1 MLNKEN
7 LPCNWRKIAMRPP
20 PSLPDI
26 PILDHT
32 IKSGKERGNQSTK
45 GAGPNNF
52 PPSKTNNI
60 YIYIYFQHILHK
72 KLRTIIIVDYLF
84 YLKMKTF
91 NQLISTIYQHELTLK
106 KNKIRRWY
114 RRSPVTLYANNV
126 ATISVLEGKPSHFCM
141 TNTDVNR

>member
-1 MLNKEN
+1 MLNNKK
-7 LPCNWRKIAMRPP
+7 LPCNWRKIAIRPP
-20 PSLPDI
+20 PSVPDI

-32 IKSGKERGNQSTK
+32 IKSGKERGTQSTK

-60 YIYIYFQHILHK
+60 YIYLQHILHK

-91 NQLISTIYQHELTLK
+91 NQLIGTISQHELTLK
-106 KNKIRRWY
+106 KIRSEGGTIDHRNQPIKADVRKI
-114 RRSPVTLYANNV
+114 
-126 ATISVLEGKPSHFCM
+126 
-141 TNTDVNR
+141 